1 MFSIGKKCPGQI
13 SVLLLLA
20 AHTSCQ
26 MYNFNTENSFEFPF
40 HISDCLFNIHLALSF
55 ICHIHCFQT
64 LTRISHS
71 QFQVSFRIPYFNKR
85 NLTSNVIRQE
95 SNPGGILDISL
106 SFTHRLQH
114 IPMAFSYCPLITAQ
128 NVHLPLYLLP
138 WPGSELHPL
147 SRGLL

>member
-1 MFSIGKKCPGQI
+1 MFSTGKKRPGQI

-40 HISDCLFNIHLALSF
+40 HISDCLVNIHLALSF
-55 ICHIHCFQT
+55 ICLVHCFQT
-64 LTRISHS
+64 RTRISHS
-71 QFQVSFRIPYFNKR
+71 QFQVSFRILYFNKQ
-85 NLTSNVIRQE
+85 NSPSNVIRQE

-106 SFTHRLQH
+106 SFTHQLQH
-114 IPMAFSYCPLITAQ
+114 IPKTFSYCPLIIAQ

-138 WPGSELHPL
+138 
-147 SRGLL
+147 